1 MPIIQEPLGHGR
13 IVWVGVN
20 IGKGTFSSEKTELTI
35 ADNGIYDDTYR
46 GMWREISG
54 HDVDYVATDGVKRGD
69 PVLNLRQIT
78 IVESVEVATAGNEIG
93 LTLEPGM
100 LRENI
105 VVEYQSVEGTSF
117 SKLPPLCRMV
127 IGNESPKVL
136 LFTEE
141 NGPCQTISGIIG
153 LHFKRTDMIKPLR
166 EAFRGRRGQMAIVRS
181 REPKQ
186 VKAGD
191 TFRIFPPMT

>member
-1 MPIIQEPLGHGR
+1 MPITQEPLGRGH

-20 IGKGTFSSEKTELTI
+20 IGQGTFSSSRAELTI
-35 ADNGIYDDTYR
+35 TDNGIYDDAYR

-78 IVESVEVATAGNEIG
+78 IVESTEVATAGNE
-93 LTLEPGM
+93 LDLKLEPGM

-127 IGNESPKVL
+127 IGDEPPKVL
-136 LFTEE
+136 LLTEE
-141 NGPCQTISGIIG
+141 NGPCKTITGKIG
-153 LHFKRTDMIKPLR
+153 LHLKRPDIINPLR
-166 EAFRGRRGQMAIVRS
+166 EALRGRRGQMAIVRS